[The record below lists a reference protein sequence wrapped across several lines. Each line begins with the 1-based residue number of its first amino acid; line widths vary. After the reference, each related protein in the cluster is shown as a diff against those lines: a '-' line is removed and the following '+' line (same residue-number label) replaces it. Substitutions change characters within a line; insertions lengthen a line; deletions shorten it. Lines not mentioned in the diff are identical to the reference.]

1 MLVAAQVWLER
12 TRSRWLAGTVLAV
25 FFVPVFFVV
34 VRSLFKGSARQQEMN
49 RRHAEEAGVGTH
61 D

>member
-1 MLVAAQVWLER
+1 MV
-12 TRSRWLAGTVLAV
+12 TGTTLAV

-34 VRSLFKGSARQQEMN
+34 VRTLFKGSKRQHEADL
-49 RRHAEEAGVGTH
+49 RHAQAAGIQEEAH